1 MFLTASDIAR
11 LTGYKHKA
19 KQCEQLRK
27 MGIRFDINALGEP
40 IVSENYYMGKTDK
53 PAANW
58 QPAILRA

>member
-1 MFLTASDIAR
+1 MFLTASDIYR

-27 MGIRFDINALGEP
+27 MGIPFHVNVRGEP
-40 IVSENYYMGKTDK
+40 IVSEYMSKTDK

-58 QPAILRA
+58 QPAVLRA